1 MSTTALDPA
10 ALTPE
15 SLSAGLLSGLGA
27 REDLARGFGPAASP
41 LPGAVSLLGG
51 APSAGDLPLEALHR
65 AAEAPTPDPAAHRA
79 AAGGDRAP

>member
-15 SLSAGLLSGLGA
+15 SLSAGLLSRLGA

-65 AAEAPTPDPAAHRA
+65 AAEDLTSDPAALVGA
-79 AAGGDRAP
+79 L